1 MLRGRVAV
9 MGRARRPQP
18 ARLAEKL
25 LEIRNRL
32 GLSQEQMV
40 QKLETEEIRLYPPHL
55 SGYEAG
61 TREPPLLILLQ
72 YARSVGITVDVLI
85 DDKLDLPKRFP
96 ASSKKTSS
104 KKR

>member
-1 MLRGRVAV
+1 

-32 GLSQEQMV
+32 GLSQGQLV
-40 QKLETEEIRLYPPHL
+40 RRLESKDIRLYPAHL

-61 TREPPLLILLQ
+61 TREPPLQILLN
-72 YARSVGITVDVLI
+72 YARTAGIAVEILI
-85 DDKLDLPKRFP
+85 DDKLDLPDRLPVRRKRRAKP
-96 ASSKKTSS
+96 TNA
-104 KKR
+104 R